1 MNIDRKNG
9 IYKDPEPQV
18 PQPSRRR
25 FTAKYKLRI
34 LQEAD
39 GCTQAGEVGALLRRE
54 GLYSS
59 HLSNWRRLRKKG
71 ELAALKEKSRGRKI
85 TETAESRELAKIKR
99 ENEQL
104 KEKLRQANL
113 IIEAQKKL
121 SQLLETLE

>member
-1 MNIDRKNG
+1 MEIDQQNG
-9 IYKDPEPQV
+9 THKDPNPQV
-18 PQPSRRR
+18 PQPPRRR

-34 LQEAD
+34 LEEAD
-39 GCTQAGEVGALLRRE
+39 RCTQAGEVGALLRRE

-71 ELAALKEKSRGRKI
+71 ELAALKDQSRGRKA
-85 TETAESRELAKIKR
+85 TETTESRELAKMKR

>member
-1 MNIDRKNG
+1 MDIEQQNG
-9 IYKDPEPQV
+9 THKDPNPQV
-18 PQPSRRR
+18 PQSPRRR
-25 FTAKYKLRI
+25 FTSKYKLSI
-34 LQEAD
+34 LEEAD
-39 GCTQAGEVGALLRRE
+39 RCTQAGEVGALLRRE

-71 ELAALKEKSRGRKI
+71 ELAALKEKPRGRKAI
-85 TETAESRELAKIKR
+85 NTAESLELAKIKR

>member
-1 MNIDRKNG
+1 MDIERKNG
-9 IYKDPEPQV
+9 THQDPNPQV
-18 PQPSRRR
+18 PQSTRRR

-34 LQEAD
+34 LEEAD
-39 GCTQAGEVGALLRRE
+39 RCTQAGEVGALLRRE

-71 ELAALKEKSRGRKI
+71 ELAALKEKPRGRKV
-85 TETAESRELAKIKR
+85 TETAESRELTKIKR
-99 ENEQL
+99 ENDQL

-121 SQLLETLE
+121 SQLLETLK

>member
-1 MNIDRKNG
+1 MDIELKNG
-9 IYKDPEPQV
+9 THKDPDSQV

-25 FTAKYKLRI
+25 FTAKYKLSI

-39 GCTQAGEVGALLRRE
+39 RCTGAGEVGALLRRE

-71 ELAALKEKSRGRKI
+71 ELAALKEQSRGRKI
-85 TETAESRELAKIKR
+85 VETAESRELAKIKR
-99 ENEQL
+99 ENERL